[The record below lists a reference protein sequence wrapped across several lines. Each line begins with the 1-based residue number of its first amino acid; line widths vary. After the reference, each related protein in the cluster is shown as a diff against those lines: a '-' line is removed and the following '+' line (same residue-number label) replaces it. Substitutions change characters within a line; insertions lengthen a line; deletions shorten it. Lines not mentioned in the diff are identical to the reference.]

1 MRLAGI
7 GWSEHRG
14 YSAPAQ
20 YHRLRCQCHGPAD
33 EARVPQ
39 VKSASSPK
47 QDNTWTAVASNARA
61 DLNLLCC
68 FLLRE

>member
-14 YSAPAQ
+14 YSAPTQ

-39 VKSASSPK
+39 VKSAPLRAAH
-47 QDNTWTAVASNARA
+47 TWTAVVSNARA
-61 DLNLLCC
+61 DLNLLCS